1 MLSWDEFE
9 TPEAAK
15 KPPEQEKKSAPAETV
30 EIKEEQIDEAF
41 KELPTINVSLETG
54 PVSS

>member
-15 KPPEQEKKSAPAETV
+15 KPPEQEKKAAPAETV

-41 KELPTINVSLETG
+41 KEQPKINVYL
-54 PVSS
+54 